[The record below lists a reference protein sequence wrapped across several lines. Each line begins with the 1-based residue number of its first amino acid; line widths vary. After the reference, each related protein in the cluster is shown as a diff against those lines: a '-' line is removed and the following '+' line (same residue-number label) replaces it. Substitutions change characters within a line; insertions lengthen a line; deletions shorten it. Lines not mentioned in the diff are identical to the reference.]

1 MSQVPAA
8 TVRVVDES
16 GTPVAGALVSVA
28 WSNIPYPEISL
39 VTDPSGEVRLPLSQ
53 GRFRIVAHAADG
65 RHGSLEAAIGEE
77 DSRATWRL
85 VLSRSK

>member
-1 MSQVPAA
+1 
-8 TVRVVDES
+8 VRVVDEA

-39 VTDPSGEVRLPLSQ
+39 VTDPSGEVRLPLSE
-53 GRFRIVAHAADG
+53 GRFRIVAHAPDG
-65 RHGSLEAAIGEE
+65 RHGSLEAAVDDGAP
-77 DSRATWRL
+77 RATWRL